1 MNTNRIKRL
10 YEQGKPAF
18 GTYITLQTTAIAEI
32 AGSVG
37 LDFVR
42 VDAYKQHFN
51 PETIDAMVRTLYGF
65 DTTPWVR
72 CRLDSWEIGLALDAG
87 AQVISTKV
95 STVDEARAAVAAVRY
110 PPKGMKESSRP
121 KRFYGVSDTEYQRWA
136 ESEVLLSFQLESP
149 GAWENYKEI
158 VQVEGVDIIQ
168 FGKHGISAALGVPNE
183 LSGYGKEAA
192 PKLLEAEKAVV
203 QATLDAGKQACLMDS
218 ATPFGLERL
227 LRWVERGVLVIGI
240 DSDYSVLAR
249 GYGEALKTLRR
260 V

>member
-1 MNTNRIKRL
+1 MIANRIKRL
-10 YEQGKPAF
+10 YAQRKPAF
-18 GTYITLQTTAIAEI
+18 GTYITLQTTAMAEI

-51 PETIDAMVRTLYGF
+51 PETVDAMIRTLYGF

-72 CRLDSWEIGLALDAG
+72 CRLDAWEIGVALDAG

-95 STVDEARAAVAAVRY
+95 NTVEEARAAVAAVRY
-110 PPKGMKESSRP
+110 PPRGTKESSRP
-121 KRFYGVSDTEYQRWA
+121 KRFSSVSDAEYFKWA
-136 ESEVLLSFQLESP
+136 AEEVLLSLQLESP
-149 GAWENYKEI
+149 GAWENYRDI
-158 VQVEGVDIIQ
+158 VKVEGVDIIQ

-183 LSGYGKEAA
+183 LSGYGREAA
-192 PKLLEAEKAVV
+192 PKLLEAERAVV
-203 QATLDAGKQACLMDS
+203 EATLAAGKQACLMDS
-218 ATPFGLERL
+218 ATPHGLERL

-240 DSDYSVLAR
+240 DSDYAILSR